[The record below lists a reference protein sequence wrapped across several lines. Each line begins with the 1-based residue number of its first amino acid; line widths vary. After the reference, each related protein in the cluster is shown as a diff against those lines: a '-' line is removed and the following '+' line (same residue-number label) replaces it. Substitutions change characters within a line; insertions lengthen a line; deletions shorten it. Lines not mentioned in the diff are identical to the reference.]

1 MAILSLEKIAK
12 VFFQAPE
19 IQRKLG
25 QRVTAENPLDT
36 SFECTTYLTV
46 FGDGASLMSDKEGSV
61 NIMAAFRNA
70 AFVELLLGGEEYEA
84 EFLRKGEAAGWQHT
98 CSIHNIGWGHV
109 NDDGPHNKALAMK
122 IMEFIRKVHKQGF
135 YYDEETGLTFAVRV
149 GVSNDLKAMGL
160 WFGRGGSSA
169 SKYQHC
175 NWNEV
180 HM

>member
-1 MAILSLEKIAK
+1 MLHGDVNCSNVLVRRWTA
-12 VFFQAPE
+12 
-19 IQRKLG
+19 KLG
-25 QRVTAENPLDT
+25 DFGLSRAVARPGGDPHGAGLVAGNRT
-36 SFECTTYLTV
+36 TTYL
-46 FGDGASLMSDKEGSV
+46 SP
-61 NIMAAFRNA
+61 
-70 AFVELLLGGEEYEA
+70 ELLLGGEEYEA

-109 NDDGPHNKALAMK
+109 LDDGPHNKALAMK